1 MSHPDLLP
9 RDETG
14 DPSITTIQ
22 FESLSAGV
30 GRGQSMLCVAPTS
43 TGKTLVGVWGT
54 LTWLQGGPGR
64 RAVYLVTHKALA
76 RQKFEEMQRLVGD
89 YLFDGDLA
97 CIVLANGDIVQDG
110 TGAVPTTPLDA
121 PLLIATY
128 EKYLAM
134 LAGSGVRG
142 DMTDHAVV
150 CDEIQILGD
159 ETRGRAIEVLLTL
172 TKSHSG
178 LSALKLGLDVQLLRR
193 IDGFPTNRAIGEAN

>member
-1 MSHPDLLP
+1 MTHPELLP

-14 DPSITTIQ
+14 EPSITTIQ
-22 FESLSAGV
+22 FEALSAGV

-64 RAVYLVTHKALA
+64 QAVYLVTHKALA
-76 RQKFEEMQRLVGD
+76 RQKFEEMKRLVGG
-89 YLFDGDLA
+89 YLFNGDLA

-110 TGAVPTTPLDA
+110 TGAAPTRPLAA

-134 LAGSGVRG
+134 LAASGVRG
-142 DMTDHAVV
+142 DMTNLVLV

-159 ETRGRAIEVLLTL
+159 ATRGRC
-172 TKSHSG
+172 
-178 LSALKLGLDVQLLRR
+178 LRC
-193 IDGFPTNRAIGEAN
+193 